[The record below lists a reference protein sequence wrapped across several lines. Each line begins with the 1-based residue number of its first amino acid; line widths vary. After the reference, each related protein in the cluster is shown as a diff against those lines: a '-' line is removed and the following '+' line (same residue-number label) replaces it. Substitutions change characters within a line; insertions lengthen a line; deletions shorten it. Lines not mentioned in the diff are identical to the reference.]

1 MRGRTPVS
9 CTPGPPAGWRRPP
22 HGPAVLARGWCAA
35 RHPSRL
41 VPAAANAWCAPAL
54 ARRSP
59 RPNLQVDRHDSSV
72 PPPAL
77 RAPRPPRRCAARSQ
91 TTVSPR
97 GLGGGDPL
105 REAAAAG
112 PGSRFPLTGLYAR
125 GIRNHGILLLLLDLR
140 TPAPAPPFLAG
151 GAVPVSN
158 PRHID
163 QVLAGWL
170 EGAVYP
176 QHQSVE

>member
-1 MRGRTPVS
+1 MPGRTPVS
-9 CTPGPPAGWRRPP
+9 CTPGLPPGWRRPP

-41 VPAAANAWCAPAL
+41 VPAAANVGCASAL

-59 RPNLQVDRHDSSV
+59 RPNLQVDRHDLRG

-77 RAPRPPRRCAARSQ
+77 RAPRPPRRCAARSR
-91 TTVSPR
+91 TRLPLR
-97 GLGGGDPL
+97 GLGAGDPP

-125 GIRNHGILLLLLDLR
+125 GIKNHGILLLLLDLR
-140 TPAPAPPFLAG
+140 NREARPRVLAG
-151 GAVPVSN
+151 DAVHVSN

-163 QVLAGWL
+163 QVLAG
-170 EGAVYP
+170 
-176 QHQSVE
+176 